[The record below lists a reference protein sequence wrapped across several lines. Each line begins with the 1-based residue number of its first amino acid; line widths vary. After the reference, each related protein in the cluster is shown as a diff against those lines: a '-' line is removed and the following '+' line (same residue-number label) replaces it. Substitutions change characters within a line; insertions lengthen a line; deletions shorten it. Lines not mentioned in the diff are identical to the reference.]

1 MLLLS
6 TVFNFFQPNLEHYQY
21 YKNVPA
27 DADNVDVDADSADGE
42 VDSADTDSADE
53 NGRRDGAKLVV
64 RQSRLLL
71 LMLMMLMLIILL
83 PMLMLIILLPML
95 MLIPMIKS
103 NFADADEYAIT
114 TRKSWT
120 LCCVL
125 VFQMKI

>member
-53 NGRRDGAKLVV
+53 NGKERWSYTSGEP
-64 RQSRLLL
+64 
-71 LMLMMLMLIILL
+71 IH
-83 PMLMLIILLPML
+83 
-95 MLIPMIKS
+95 
-103 NFADADEYAIT
+103 F
-114 TRKSWT
+114 
-120 LCCVL
+120 C
-125 VFQMKI
+125 